1 MKPLI
6 FSGFFICPKSGYV
19 QSDIVTHYL
28 HFLLQ
33 FSWQLGAYCI
43 LFHIQHII

>member
-19 QSDIVTHYL
+19 QSDIVVRHI
-28 HFLLQ
+28 FLPRNIFGICPDVTLK
-33 FSWQLGAYCI
+33 
-43 LFHIQHII
+43 